1 MSFEEEFDKIVR
13 QKAEEANYPFDQA
26 NWEKA
31 SSMLDAGRKAAA
43 VPARSRYLLPVSILV
58 GIAGAGIL
66 AAVYFKGSNV
76 DAPILAQTGQEAS
89 ATSPASNAQIIASSP
104 SHPEQNLEASAAGV
118 SQETTSEPST
128 EGNLSDHY
136 KHSTLKNQSTNVQ
149 NKTAIKTA
157 PNTLNE
163 PITSRVANVSNDNNS
178 TEAKQNKI
186 ENPVDASSAY
196 NQKQVDEPQQRVQ
209 DEAKLSSTN
218 EESAN
223 IQKNASDQTVN
234 PYSNGLPVTGIGAD
248 IAIESKNALQ
258 QPFILAEEQVEF
270 IPFRSSTI
278 QLQEEELGNDSK
290 TRLLNW
296 YEPDYYKPLRKYPMA
311 FIGVQA
317 GVSYLNGWKN
327 NNINDGRGFNWLAG
341 LHAGK
346 YFSKH
351 FGLGLGLE
359 VFSIQHINQP
369 FYKSTNVQY
378 SFGSVTNYTM
388 VTSNSLYYLGVPLK
402 AYLRLNKSNQLAVGV
417 SSAWLMQSS
426 NTQQTYRSSD
436 LNTPVG
442 PAVNT
447 KGVYEGV
454 NRLNWSLLAE
464 YHLNLSKRLIASA
477 AVSYGLSDIFVNNA
491 FAKAAE
497 KPLAFRLGV
506 QYNFIQ
512 K

>member
-43 VPARSRYLLPVSILV
+43 VPARSSYLLPVSILV

-66 AAVYFKGSNV
+66 AAIYFKGSTTN
-76 DAPILAQTGQEAS
+76 APILAQTGQEVS
-89 ATSPASNAQIIASSP
+89 TTSPVSNEQTASSRP
-104 SHPEQNLEASAAGV
+104 ANPEQNMEASSADV
-118 SQETTSEPST
+118 SQKTTSEPST

-136 KHSTLKNQSTNVQ
+136 KHNTLKKQSTTVQ
-149 NKTAIKTA
+149 NKTDLKTSA
-157 PNTLNE
+157 KTVNE
-163 PITSRVANVSNDNNS
+163 VITPDVATVTNDKTN
-178 TEAKQNKI
+178 TEANQGKT
-186 ENPVDASSAY
+186 ENTFDANTAN
-196 NQKQVDEPQQRVQ
+196 NQKPANDQQQQQ
-209 DEAKLSSTN
+209 DEAKLSTST
-218 EESAN
+218 EEVAN
-223 IQKNASDQTVN
+223 NQNNPPAQSGS
-234 PYSNGLPVTGIGAD
+234 PYSNGLAVTGVGAD

-258 QPFILAEEQVEF
+258 QPFILTQEAVEF
-270 IPFRSSTI
+270 IPLRSSITEP
-278 QLQEEELGNDSK
+278 LEEELGNATK
-290 TRLLNW
+290 TQLLNW
-296 YEPDYYKPLRKYPMA
+296 YEPDYYKSLRKYPMA

-317 GVSYLNGWKN
+317 GVSYLNGWKSN
-327 NNINDGRGFNWLAG
+327 NLNDGRGFNWQAG

-359 VFSIQHINQP
+359 VFTIQHITQP

-388 VTSNSLYYLGVPLK
+388 LTSNSLYYLGMPLK

-442 PAVNT
+442 PAVST

-454 NRLNWSLLAE
+454 NRINWSLLAE
-464 YHLNLSKRLIASA
+464 YQLNLTKRLMASA